1 MARQTIIRLVATS
14 LLMGCLGQ
22 PVHAQSNGTAATL
35 LLQQAERITNPK
47 EAWLLL
53 QSHVD
58 EHLKNV
64 NYNYA
69 LGIYAAKSGQY
80 GHAINAL
87 ERVVLIQ
94 PDYSGAW
101 LDLSLAYAGAGDYL
115 TAIELANYVQARLDP
130 PAHVNKLLNELL
142 PLWRQQIQR
151 ATQKDEAYQL
161 SFDVGYSS
169 NPTASTEQEMVA
181 LFLGQWISLPL
192 ATQERANASGLL
204 GVSWQGYQSWQRHRI
219 YSYLSLRQYPNN
231 DLANQWLG
239 SLYWVFP
246 EDALGSWQLGLDR
259 FEMRFAGYQSNV
271 SIARNMNLSPAWQL
285 RLGYRIRT
293 GAEPSYHAQLPSL
306 TLTYFNSINQQHR
319 LRFYV
324 SAEQDY
330 SLHQRPGGQGSRL
343 SAGGVWDTRF
353 DNGYGLLFSYAV
365 SNYRDTESY
374 STLLPITRHL
384 TWQQWRTQLTIPID
398 ASWSAAL
405 VLQHEQQLANHA
417 LFSWQDTQYLGRLT
431 YAF

>member
-1 MARQTIIRLVATS
+1 MARQAIIHLAAAFLLV
-14 LLMGCLGQ
+14 GCLVQ
-22 PVHAQSNGTAATL
+22 PVHAQSNGAVATL
-35 LLQQAERITNPK
+35 LLQQAERIANPK

-94 PDYSGAW
+94 PEHAGAW

-115 TAIELANYVQARLDP
+115 TAIELANYVQVRLDP
-130 PAHVNKLLNELL
+130 PAHIHKLLNELL
-142 PLWRQQIQR
+142 PLWRQRIQR
-151 ATQKDEAYQL
+151 AVQKDEAYQL

-169 NPTASTEQEMVA
+169 NPTATTEQEIVA

-192 ATQERANASGLL
+192 AAQERANGSNLA
-204 GVSWQGYQSWQRHRI
+204 GVSWQGYRLWQQHRI
-219 YSYLSLRQYPNN
+219 YGYFSLRQYPNN

-239 SLYWVFP
+239 SLHWVFP
-246 EDALGSWQLGLDR
+246 EDAYGSWQLGVDR
-259 FEMRFAGYQSNV
+259 FEMSFAGYQSNV
-271 SIARNMNLSPAWQL
+271 SVARNFTLSPAWQL

-293 GAEPSYHAQLPSL
+293 GAESSYYAQLPSL
-306 TLTYFNSINQQHR
+306 TLTYFNSISQQHK
-319 LRFYV
+319 LRVYV
-324 SAEQDY
+324 SAERDHPMQ
-330 SLHQRPGGQGSRL
+330 QRPGGQGGRL

-353 DNGYGLLFSYAV
+353 DNGYGLLFSYTI
-365 SNYRDTESY
+365 SNYNDSEHY
-374 STLLPITRHL
+374 SSLLPITRQL
-384 TWQQWRTQLTIPID
+384 NWQQWRAQLTIPID
-398 ASWSAAL
+398 AQWSVAM

-417 LFSWQDTQYLGRLT
+417 LFSWQDTQYVGRVL